1 MENHVVMTEK
11 ILSKVWFNKNYKE
24 IPKWASSHHELLDGS
39 GYPRHLKGEDL
50 ALETRMITVADVYD
64 ALTARDRPYKK
75 PVSQER
81 ALGILK
87 DMADEGKLDCRLV
100 DYLAA
105 AIREREIKG
114 KES

>member
-1 MENHVVMTEK
+1 M
-11 ILSKVWFNKNYKE
+11 LFRS
-24 IPKWASSHHELLDGS
+24 
-39 GYPRHLKGEDL
+39 
-50 ALETRMITVADVYD
+50 
-64 ALTARDRPYKK
+64 K

-87 DMADEGKLDCRLV
+87 DMADEGKRDCRLV